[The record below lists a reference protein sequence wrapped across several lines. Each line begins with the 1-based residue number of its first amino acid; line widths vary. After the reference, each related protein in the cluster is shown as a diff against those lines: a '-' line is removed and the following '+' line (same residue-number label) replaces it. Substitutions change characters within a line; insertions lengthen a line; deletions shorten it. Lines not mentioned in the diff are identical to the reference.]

1 MNDHREGRVHL
12 GALYADR
19 LPPPD
24 LEERVVADWASAV
37 GARPDVPRRAR
48 TWTYRM
54 AAGVVLFL
62 AGWGSARLSGDDGVG
77 ARPRAEH
84 MLLLWEDAA
93 FGEGEEPGAL
103 AEEYAAWA
111 GSVAA
116 AGIGITGEEL
126 GPSRSWVSGDDVA
139 DTRPSPGDL
148 RLGGY
153 FLVDIPDRDAA
164 RRLAESHPHVGHG
177 GWVEVAPIVR
187 R

>member
-12 GALYADR
+12 EALYADR

-24 LEERVVADWASAV
+24 LEERVVADWARAV
-37 GARPDVPRRAR
+37 GKRPGVRKRAR
-48 TWTYRM
+48 AWTYRI

-77 ARPRAEH
+77 VPPRAGY

-93 FGEGEEPGAL
+93 FGAGEEPGAL

-111 GSVAA
+111 GRVAA
-116 AGIGITGEEL
+116 AGVGIAGEEL
-126 GPSRSWVSGDDVA
+126 DPSRSWVSGDGVA
-139 DTRPSPGDL
+139 GARPSSGDL

-153 FLVDIPDRDAA
+153 FLVDISDREAA
-164 RRLAESHPHVGHG
+164 MRLAESHPHVGHG